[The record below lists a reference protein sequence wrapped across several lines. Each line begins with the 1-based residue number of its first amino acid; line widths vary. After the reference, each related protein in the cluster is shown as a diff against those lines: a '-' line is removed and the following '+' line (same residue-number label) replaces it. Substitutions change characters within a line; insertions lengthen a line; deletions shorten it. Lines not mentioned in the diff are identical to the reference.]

1 MSKGAKIV
9 MVGGGSYNWI
19 PRIMCDMMRA
29 PELNGSDVYLLD
41 PNLQAAKEVKSA
53 VEKMSKTLGA
63 GFKFTAGS
71 SEEKAFAGADFVVIT
86 ISTGDLEMM
95 RHDLKIPEKYGILHT
110 VGDSVGPGGWSRTLR
125 NVPVFVKMARKI
137 EKLSPK
143 AIILNYTNPMAALTG
158 AIYASTSLRT
168 VGLCHGV
175 FAAYHLLEKIF
186 GVEEKDLCL
195 KYGGVNHFFWVTDFT
210 VKGRPGYPLLEKKLA
225 GKSMDEFFAETH
237 KDEAGMTYHKY
248 KLLDELYRQYGYLP
262 YPGDRHTCEFLPGF
276 INNGKAPFKRFGLV
290 RTFIEE
296 RYEVRKNAR
305 ERAAKLASGELEPFE
320 RSRETAVDIM
330 TAVITNK
337 PFIDVVNMPN
347 IGQIDNLARGAVVET
362 MGMVDARG
370 FTPIAIGSL
379 PSEIQPTIDVHCKV
393 QMMTLEAAMKGDLEL
408 ALHSLMLDPLCANLS
423 PSDVREM
430 GLELIKATRAW
441 LPQFQIEK

>member
-9 MVGGGSYNWI
+9 MTGGGSYNWI
-19 PRIMCDMMRA
+19 PRIMCDMMQA
-29 PELNGSDVYLLD
+29 PELKGSEVYLLD
-41 PNLQAAKEVKSA
+41 PNLQAAKEVKAA
-53 VEKMSKTLGA
+53 VEKMSGTLGA

-125 NVPVFVKMARKI
+125 NVPVFVKMAQKI

-158 AIYASTSLRT
+158 AISASTSLRN

-175 FAAYHLLEKIF
+175 FAAYQLLEKIF
-186 GVEEKDLCL
+186 GVEEQDLCL

-210 VKGRPGYPLLEKKLA
+210 VKGQPGYPMLAKKLA
-225 GKSMDEFFAETH
+225 GRSIDEYFAKAH
-237 KDEAGMTYHKY
+237 KDEAGMAHHKH
-248 KLLDELYRQYGYLP
+248 KLLDELYRQYGYLS
-262 YPGDRHTCEFLPGF
+262 YPGDRHTCEFVPGY
-276 INNGKAPFKRFGLV
+276 INNGKSPIKRFGLV
-290 RTFIEE
+290 RTSIEE
-296 RYEVRKNAR
+296 RYDVRKGAR
-305 ERAAKLASGELEPFE
+305 ERAAKLASGETAPFG

-330 TAVITNK
+330 TAFINNK

-347 IGQIDNLARGAVVET
+347 IGQIDNLPRGAVVET

-379 PSEIQPTIDVHCKV
+379 PREVQPTIDVHCKV
-393 QMMTLEAAMKGDLEL
+393 QMMTLEAAMKGDLEM
-408 ALHSLMLDPLCANLS
+408 ALHSLMLDPLCANLP
-423 PSDVREM
+423 PSDVRKM
-430 GLELIKATRAW
+430 GLELIKATKAW
-441 LPQFQIEK
+441 LPQF